1 MLLIVIMVFKIIKL
15 IYLLLVLGINWVG
28 MFIKYIVIVMNVDY
42 LWNNLVNR
50 NVIVIEFKLWLK
62 VIV

>member
-1 MLLIVIMVFKIIKL
+1 
-15 IYLLLVLGINWVG
+15 

-42 LWNNLVNR
+42 LWNNLVSR

-62 VIV
+62 VIVQFVVVFLNWKFLLVIILKQLRNLVF